1 MVLSVTRRERRAI
14 EVRAPTLAWRRGS
27 TGCSECSLAMSL
39 PHEAYAGLVSRLVA
53 LAIDIAAVALGAAVA
68 VGLAV
73 GGSQMMIRETPGWVG
88 PVVGVAIGLIPVVYF
103 SASWWI
109 VGQTP
114 GGMAMGIAVRQG
126 GGEPLGL
133 ARSLLRAV
141 FGLAFAPIWL
151 LGMAL
156 VLVDARRRGL
166 IDLACGTVVVYVP
179 QPSPDELAVSEP

>member
-1 MVLSVTRRERRAI
+1 
-14 EVRAPTLAWRRGS
+14 
-27 TGCSECSLAMSL
+27 MSP

-53 LAIDIAAVALGAAVA
+53 LAIDIAAVALGAAVT

-114 GGMAMGIAVRQG
+114 GGIAMGIAVRRG

-133 ARSLLRAV
+133 ARSLLRTV

-179 QPSPDELAVSEP
+179 QPSPDNLAVSEP

>member
-1 MVLSVTRRERRAI
+1 
-14 EVRAPTLAWRRGS
+14 
-27 TGCSECSLAMSL
+27 MSL

-73 GGSQMMIRETPGWVG
+73 GGSQMMIGETPGWVG